1 MAYNFALIGASGYIA
16 PRHMRA
22 IKETGQNLIAAVDK
36 NDSVGIID
44 KYFPD
49 ASFFTEFE
57 RFDRHSEM
65 LRRAGEEFRIHYV
78 SICSPNYLH
87 DAHIRFAL
95 REGANAICEKPLVL
109 NPWNAEALHI
119 IETET
124 GKKVNTVL
132 QLRYHPSIIEL
143 KKKIDNAKT
152 KKKYDIELTYITPRG
167 KWYNFSWKGNVLKS
181 GGVATN
187 IGIHFFDMLIW
198 IFGNAE
204 DNILHLS
211 EYNKAAGLLE
221 LEKATVKWF
230 LSIDRN
236 DLPAHLLSDKPVT
249 YRSIKINGEEIEFS
263 QGFTDLH
270 TITYREILKGNGF
283 GIIDSLPSIDA
294 AYKIRNSV
302 PIGLK
307 GDYHQFLVKTK
318 K

>member
-1 MAYNFALIGASGYIA
+1 MVYNFALIGASGYIA

-22 IKETGQNLIAAVDK
+22 IKENGQNLIAAVDK

-44 KYFPD
+44 TYFPD

-109 NPWNAEALHI
+109 NPWNAEALHV
-119 IETET
+119 IEKET
-124 GKKVNTVL
+124 GKTVNTVL
-132 QLRYHPSIIEL
+132 QLRYHPSIVDL
-143 KKKIDNAKT
+143 KKKISGPKS
-152 KKKYDIELTYITPRG
+152 KKKHDIELTYITPRG

-187 IGIHFFDMLIW
+187 IGIHFFDMLTW
-198 IFGNAE
+198 IFGDVKN
-204 DNILHLS
+204 NILHLS
-211 EYNKAAGLLE
+211 EFNKAAGLLE
-221 LEKATVKWF
+221 LENASVKWF

-236 DLPAHLLSDKPVT
+236 DLPGHLLSDKPVT
-249 YRSIKINGEEIEFS
+249 YRSIKIDGKEIEFS
-263 QGFTDLH
+263 EGFTDLH
-270 TITYREILKGNGF
+270 TVTYREILNGKGF
-283 GIIDSLPSIDA
+283 GIIDALPSIEVA
-294 AYKIRNSV
+294 HKIRNSV

-307 GDYHQFLVKTK
+307 GDYHRFLVKTK

>member
-1 MAYNFALIGASGYIA
+1 MVYNFALIGASGYIA

-44 KYFPD
+44 TYFPD

-119 IETET
+119 IESET

-132 QLRYHPSIIEL
+132 QLRYHPSIVEL
-143 KKKIDNAKT
+143 KKKIDGSKN
-152 KKKYDIELTYITPRG
+152 KKKHEIELTYITPRG
-167 KWYNFSWKGNVLKS
+167 KWYNFSWKGNILKS

-198 IFGNAE
+198 IFGGVI
-204 DNILHLS
+204 DNVLHLS

-221 LEKATVKWF
+221 LENASVKWF

-236 DLPAHLLSDKPVT
+236 DLPGHLLSGKPVT
-249 YRSIKINGEEIEFS
+249 YRSIKVDGKEIEFS

-270 TITYREILKGNGF
+270 TVTYREILKGNGY
-283 GIIDSLPSIDA
+283 GILDALPSIEV

>member
-1 MAYNFALIGASGYIA
+1 MVYNFALIGASGYIA

-44 KYFPD
+44 SYFPD

-109 NPWNAEALHI
+109 NPWNAEALHV
-119 IETET
+119 IESET

-132 QLRYHPSIIEL
+132 QLRYHPSIVEL
-143 KKKIDNAKT
+143 KKKIDGSKN
-152 KKKYDIELTYITPRG
+152 KKKHEIELTYITPRG
-167 KWYNFSWKGNVLKS
+167 KWYNFSWKGNILKS

-198 IFGNAE
+198 IFGGVI
-204 DNILHLS
+204 DNVLHLS

-221 LEKATVKWF
+221 LENASIKWF

-236 DLPAHLLSDKPVT
+236 DLPGHLLSGKPVT
-249 YRSIKINGEEIEFS
+249 YRSIKVDGKEIEFS

-270 TITYREILKGNGF
+270 TVTYREILKGNGY
-283 GIIDSLPSIDA
+283 GILDALPSIEV